1 MFGWISLRATAAAP
15 GPSSHV
21 MMLRA
26 SRARNEPWLFLK
38 ESSAFMPTF
47 KAVTVSVP
55 SVEASG
61 EDIEGHFPARSARS
75 LEPERCADALVAA
88 KVAAAVAA
96 GRRGTNASIAIDH
109 APGAFRSLSHAKVCL
124 RLRLLSRAPRKKAG
138 HRTEAPQASSL
149 MSVQVF
155 LGK

>member
-1 MFGWISLRATAAAP
+1 
-15 GPSSHV
+15 
-21 MMLRA
+21 
-26 SRARNEPWLFLK
+26 
-38 ESSAFMPTF
+38 MPTL
-47 KAVTVSVP
+47 KAVTVIVP
-55 SVEASG
+55 SVEASAGVEAPG
-61 EDIEGHFPARSARS
+61 EDIEGTRFWIRGS

-149 MSVQVF
+149 MSVQVV